1 MEKIEAIV
9 FDWIG
14 TLCQFDHKGL
24 FPYTEKVL
32 RELKPKYKLAVISKA
47 VSDDVPTRVRQIDEI
62 NDYFAFT
69 AVGDDKTNN
78 QFVSCMNL
86 LNVKPENT
94 LVVDDRMDRGIQI
107 GNALGCKTAWIRQGK
122 YAHMTP
128 DHKTGEPTLRINSI
142 EDLLKI
148 L

>member
-9 FDWIG
+9 FDWVG
-14 TLCQFDHKGL
+14 TLYRFGGKGL
-24 FPYTEKVL
+24 FSYSERVL
-32 RELKPKYKLAVISKA
+32 RKLHKKYKLAVISKA
-47 VSDDVPTRVRQIDEI
+47 VSDDVPTRVRQIAEI

-69 AVGDDKTNN
+69 AVGGDKTND
-78 QFVSCMNL
+78 QFVSCMSL
-86 LNVKPENT
+86 LNVKPGNT

-107 GNALGCKTAWIRQGK
+107 GKALGCKTAWIQRGK
-122 YAHMTP
+122 YAHITP
-128 DHKTGEPTLRINSI
+128 NKETGEPDYKINSI